1 LERHLTIVVP
11 GTGWEKWSST
21 YDLELPPMKKVA
33 RTFGA
38 VPVLFTHWGGENSR
52 AARQRAA
59 SELAEFIRLEFQ
71 NHRKTTGD
79 KLNIVGFSHGGNVAA
94 LATQF
99 LAAQVDNLV
108 TIATPVMPGYHP
120 GAVGNHIHIY
130 NPHDTTQVWG
140 GERFKLPGLGTI
152 GPAGRVFPHAAN
164 SEVAI
169 PNGNRH
175 QRHGNLLWDDRTWNQ
190 IKAHLR

>member
-1 LERHLTIVVP
+1 MNRLLTIVVP

-21 YDLELPPMKKVA
+21 YDLDARPMQNIA
-33 RTFGA
+33 RTFGTT
-38 VPVLFTHWGGENSR
+38 PVLFAHWKGKNSR
-52 AARQRAA
+52 AARLRAA
-59 SELAEFIRLEFQ
+59 SDLAAFIQRELQANRQ
-71 NHRKTTGD
+71 RPGD
-79 KLNIVGFSHGGNVAA
+79 RLNIVGFSHGGNVAA
-94 LATQF
+94 LATRL

-108 TIATPVMPGYHP
+108 TIATPVVSGYLP

-140 GERFKLPGLGTI
+140 GESFTFPGLGTI

-164 SEVAI
+164 SEVSI
-169 PNGNRH
+169 VYGNRH
-175 QRHGNLLWDDRTWNQ
+175 QRHGNLLWDDRTWSQ